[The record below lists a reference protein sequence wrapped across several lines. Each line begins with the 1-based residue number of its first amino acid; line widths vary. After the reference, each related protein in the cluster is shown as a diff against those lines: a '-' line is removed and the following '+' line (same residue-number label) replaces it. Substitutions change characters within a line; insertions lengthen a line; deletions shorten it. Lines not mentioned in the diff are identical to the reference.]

1 MAAFSIS
8 ATTPVW
14 QASAT
19 EPNTGMSATVIGRDD
34 QPPALVEDG
43 YDA

>member
-19 EPNTGMSATVIGRDD
+19 EPNTGMSATV
-34 QPPALVEDG
+34 QVSDG
-43 YDA
+43 TTSPRRS